1 MDKLK
6 VKILPYYEKEFISFL
21 DERKLTYS
29 KYPSPILF
37 TFSVSSTREDLF
49 DVALSPIKLCSLKD
63 KVYFEVKTEGSGISA
78 QAQAIAHGLSRAL
91 SEKEESFKKILKAA
105 WLLTRDA
112 RKVERKKPGK
122 KKARKSPSWS
132 KR

>member
-1 MDKLK
+1 MANKY
-6 VKILPYYEKEFISFL
+6 IYAIWR
-21 DERKLTYS
+21 RKTATAQVRLFEGSGDSTINGKNLSTY
-29 KYPSPILF
+29 IN
-37 TFSVSSTREDLF
+37 REDLF
-49 DVALSPIKLCSLKD
+49 DVALNPIKLCSLKD
-63 KVYFEVKTEGSGISA
+63 KVYFEVKVDGSGISA

-91 SEKEESFKKILKAA
+91 AEKEESFKKVLKAA

>member
-1 MDKLK
+1 MANKYIHAIWRRKTASAQVRLFEGEGKSTINWKD
-6 VKILPYYEKEFISFL
+6 ISV
-21 DERKLTYS
+21 Y
-29 KYPSPILF
+29 I
-37 TFSVSSTREDLF
+37 TRQDLF
-49 DVALSPIKLCSLKD
+49 DIAFTPIKLCSLKD
-63 KVYFEVKTEGSGISA
+63 KVFFEVKVEGSWISS
-78 QAQAIAHGLSRAL
+78 QVQAIRYWLSRAL
-91 SEKEESFKKILKAA
+91 AEKSEANKKLLKAA